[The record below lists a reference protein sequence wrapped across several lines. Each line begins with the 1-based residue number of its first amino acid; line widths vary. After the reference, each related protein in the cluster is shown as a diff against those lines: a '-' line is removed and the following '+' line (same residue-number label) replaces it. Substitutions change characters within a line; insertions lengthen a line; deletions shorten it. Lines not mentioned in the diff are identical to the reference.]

1 MSHYRYISI
10 DAINEMADGEK
21 DFIADILNNC
31 LETMGPNIHILQD
44 AVRGND
50 TQSVLFQAHKLKG
63 SFRFIGANEIA
74 SLMEQTEN
82 ETKAAGITDKVKE
95 LTEDAAELY
104 KIIEQEILHMAAN
117 L

>member
-1 MSHYRYISI
+1 MSNYQHISI

-31 LETMGPNIHILQD
+31 LETMGPNLQMLQD

-82 ETKAAGITDKVKE
+82 ETKAVGINGKVKE
-95 LTEDAAELY
+95 LTDGAAELY
-104 KIIEQEILHMAAN
+104 KVIEEEIRHMAAN